1 MLRLDPIFPHSVK
14 TNESR
19 VIFHQFSNFLSQ
31 TSVYIY
37 GMTKMKKKT
46 RVKETK
52 NSLLFFPPFSEGF
65 HIDPLTS

>member
-1 MLRLDPIFPHSVK
+1 MFFCIFQKK
-14 TNESR
+14 TKSG
-19 VIFHQFSNFLSQ
+19 VIFFKFSNFLSK

-37 GMTKMKKKT
+37 GMTKTMREK
-46 RVKETK
+46 REQETK